1 MKLEYLFSSG
11 GDGLKVI
18 RNTNFELIKIAD
30 ENLAIPIG
38 DEATKFHGVVTLSE
52 PAAFLLNILNRPQSV
67 EDLVENLINEYEVDE
82 VTAERDIKSIIT
94 IFRDYHLILD
104 T

>member
-1 MKLEYLFSSG
+1 M
-11 GDGLKVI
+11 I

-94 IFRDYHLILD
+94 IFRDYNLILD